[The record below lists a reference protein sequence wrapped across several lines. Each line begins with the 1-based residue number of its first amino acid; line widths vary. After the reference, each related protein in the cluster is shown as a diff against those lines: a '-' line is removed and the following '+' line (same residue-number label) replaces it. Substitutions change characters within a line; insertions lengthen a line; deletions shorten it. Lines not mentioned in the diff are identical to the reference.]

1 MRNFLLGVTVGA
13 VVMGYHTGY
22 IRVFLGDKDAK
33 DVVKEPFEPVTP
45 S

>member
-1 MRNFLLGVTVGA
+1 MKHFLLGVAVGA
-13 VVMGYHTGY
+13 IAMGYHTGY

-33 DVVKEPFEPVTP
+33 DVAKEPFEPVTP